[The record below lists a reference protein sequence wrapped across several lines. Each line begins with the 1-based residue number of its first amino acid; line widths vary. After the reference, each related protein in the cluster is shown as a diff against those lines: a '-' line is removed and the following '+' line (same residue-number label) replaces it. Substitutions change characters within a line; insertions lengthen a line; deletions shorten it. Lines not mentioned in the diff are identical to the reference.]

1 MLDSLGHYVYALLDP
16 ETNEIFYVG
25 KARATKSGML
35 NLRPTAHFKG
45 GKNSDKL
52 ARINEIRERGF
63 SDEDMILILRHN
75 LRSDEEALTVEAAVI
90 DALGKQN
97 LTNINSGHDVKHGAM
112 KWTHMKSRFSRSFV
126 DFTELEDSAR
136 EQNCIYSLFHVKNTY
151 KPNITATEL
160 YDATRMWWRIRKDLV
175 DEVNSGRGRTHIA
188 LACVEDAIIEAYE
201 VKHWFSAGE
210 TFTSRHSDKERL
222 GIRNGNVEFAEKFEF
237 AGNVASKEHS
247 KYIGSRLT
255 QHNVPFVWGQKPWKH
270 FM

>member
-25 KARATKSGML
+25 KARATKNGML

-45 GKNSDKL
+45 GKNSEKL

-75 LRSDEEALTVEAAVI
+75 LRSEGEAFTVEAAVI

-126 DFTELEDSAR
+126 DFIELEDSAR

-222 GIRNGNVEFAEKFEF
+222 GIRNRDIEFAEKFEF
-237 AGNVASKEHS
+237 VGNVASKNFS

-255 QHNVPFVWGQKPWKH
+255 QQNAPFVWGQKPWKH